1 MIKRFALCLA
11 TPLFIV
17 GCIDA
22 FLSPFSQLSE
32 SAVSN
37 LAVGGLLTLAI
48 GYFFSWFYL
57 SKGKG
62 FYGTTAFSDT
72 PPGDLTLSEVCTLQ
86 DRDRYQV
93 LDAVLFSIAIKGVIR
108 FEIKLL
114 NSGEDTIGISGVVL
128 NSDRRCQ
135 DSLKHDEYL
144 LAKRIQQQKSR
155 CLWIDDFEIQK
166 HFDTLSQYL
175 NSSWHQGFLMPLY
188 HRDSWVIWTG
198 LVFQSM
204 IISVIACYWG
214 NGDVAKMLSGLLVYG
229 VTTCISGC
237 VFILIGWAL
246 YKLTTGIIK
255 KPKDESIVLVIM
267 VWLMAIGAV
276 FFSFDSLDS
285 DIGSLRLDGII
296 AIHLLT
302 PLHVLAFIL
311 LKRPTPSMLNYQH
324 QIASFRHYLS
334 DESPENNNRHNS
346 PFLAGDDVF
355 ERYLPYAL
363 AFNLEGIWCRR
374 FELFCRQRGYYPAIF
389 SWYPDTTES
398 LLRDFCFRSLS
409 QKVREASP
417 AIMKEAMAQIAE

>member
-32 SAVSN
+32 NAVSN

-135 DSLKHDEYL
+135 DSLKDDEYH
-144 LAKRIQQQKSR
+144 
-155 CLWIDDFEIQK
+155 EG
-166 HFDTLSQYL
+166 
-175 NSSWHQGFLMPLY
+175 GFL
-188 HRDSWVIWTG
+188 
-198 LVFQSM
+198 F
-204 IISVIACYWG
+204 
-214 NGDVAKMLSGLLVYG
+214 
-229 VTTCISGC
+229 
-237 VFILIGWAL
+237 
-246 YKLTTGIIK
+246 
-255 KPKDESIVLVIM
+255 
-267 VWLMAIGAV
+267 
-276 FFSFDSLDS
+276 
-285 DIGSLRLDGII
+285 
-296 AIHLLT
+296 
-302 PLHVLAFIL
+302 
-311 LKRPTPSMLNYQH
+311 
-324 QIASFRHYLS
+324 
-334 DESPENNNRHNS
+334 
-346 PFLAGDDVF
+346 
-355 ERYLPYAL
+355 
-363 AFNLEGIWCRR
+363 
-374 FELFCRQRGYYPAIF
+374 
-389 SWYPDTTES
+389 
-398 LLRDFCFRSLS
+398 
-409 QKVREASP
+409 
-417 AIMKEAMAQIAE
+417 

>member
-1 MIKRFALCLA
+1 MIKRFALCLV

-32 SAVSN
+32 NAVSN

-57 SKGKG
+57 SISWFYLSKGKG

-72 PPGDLTLSEVCTLQ
+72 PPSDLTLSEVCTLQ

-204 IISVIACYWG
+204 IISVIACYWAMG
-214 NGDVAKMLSGLLVYG
+214 ML
-229 VTTCISGC
+229 
-237 VFILIGWAL
+237 
-246 YKLTTGIIK
+246 
-255 KPKDESIVLVIM
+255 PK
-267 VWLMAIGAV
+267 
-276 FFSFDSLDS
+276 
-285 DIGSLRLDGII
+285 
-296 AIHLLT
+296 
-302 PLHVLAFIL
+302 
-311 LKRPTPSMLNYQH
+311 
-324 QIASFRHYLS
+324 
-334 DESPENNNRHNS
+334 
-346 PFLAGDDVF
+346 
-355 ERYLPYAL
+355 
-363 AFNLEGIWCRR
+363 
-374 FELFCRQRGYYPAIF
+374 
-389 SWYPDTTES
+389 
-398 LLRDFCFRSLS
+398 CFRVCLSMASLP
-409 QKVREASP
+409 VFRDASLY
-417 AIMKEAMAQIAE
+417 